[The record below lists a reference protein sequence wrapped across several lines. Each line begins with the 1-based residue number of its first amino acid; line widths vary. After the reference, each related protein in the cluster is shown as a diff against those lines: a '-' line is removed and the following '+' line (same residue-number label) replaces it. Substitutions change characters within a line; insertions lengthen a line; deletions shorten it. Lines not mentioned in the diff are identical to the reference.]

1 MEKQT
6 PNLRTRRPRH
16 IARKMRS
23 PENKCT
29 YCNACICPSLPIQTQ
44 RYKES
49 SKYAIFEEARKN
61 VTTEPVALMY
71 AHFCSLGGFYSTPTE
86 KIMFAVFIEIA
97 VLQAEILSLKTP
109 VTV

>member
-16 IARKMRS
+16 IVRQMRS

-29 YCNACICPSLPIQTQ
+29 FCNACICSPLSIETQ

-71 AHFCSLGGFYSTPTE
+71 AHFCSLQATYTSPTD
-86 KIMFAVFIEIA
+86 KLMFAVFIEIA

-109 VTV
+109 ATV